1 MNRVFA
7 QAVLAPT
14 ADVPLGIINTGG
26 RFNLYRNN
34 FLAGLTDILGAKFP
48 VTCQLVGEVYFE
60 ALVQAFVGDHPPA
73 SPILDL
79 YGDTFAAFL
88 EAFPPLRSLPY
99 LPDVA
104 RIEWARCVASI
115 APDYPVL
122 RIQST
127 ADIEAAIETPFR
139 LAPGASLIRSPFPAG
154 TIWERHQAEMLAPI
168 PDWTAQTTAV
178 WTQGGRVQQE
188 IIPADIEPV
197 LAGLVNN
204 IPLIAILGTATSEE
218 QAVRLIGT
226 FTGFVQAGLLV
237 PDDVNNKNKEQDQ

>member
-7 QAVLAPT
+7 QAVLAPA

-48 VTCQLVGEVYFE
+48 VTGQLVGEAYFE
-60 ALVQAFVGDHPPA
+60 ALVRAFVGDHPPV

-115 APDYPVL
+115 APDHPVF
-122 RIQST
+122 RIESS
-127 ADIEAAIETPFR
+127 ADIEVAIETPCQ

-154 TIWERHQAEMLAPI
+154 TIWERHQAEILAPI
-168 PDWTAQTTAV
+168 PDWTAQTIAV
-178 WTQGGRVQQE
+178 WAQDGRVQQE
-188 IIPADIEPV
+188 IIPADFEPV

-204 IPLIAILGTATSEE
+204 IPLIALLDATATQE
-218 QAVRLIGT
+218 QAVRLIGA
-226 FTGFVQAGLLV
+226 FAGFVQSGLLV
-237 PDDVNNKNKEQDQ
+237 PNDVNNKNKEHDQ